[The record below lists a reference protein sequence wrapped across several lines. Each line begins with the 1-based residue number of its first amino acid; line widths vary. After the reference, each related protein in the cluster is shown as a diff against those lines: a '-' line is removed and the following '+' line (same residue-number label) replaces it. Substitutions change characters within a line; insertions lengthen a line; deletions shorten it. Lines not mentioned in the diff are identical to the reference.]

1 MARLDWRNNSI
12 KLLSVLLAFV
22 LWVYVS
28 NEQNPVREK
37 ILNVNL
43 EHTGPAQNF
52 LITGGMPESVRVRV
66 QGNRNQ
72 LANLAPGDFKAVVNI
87 PEGKTGDLALPVQ
100 VSAPAGLRVAQVS
113 PEEVRVSV
121 DRLVERQISVAV
133 SLKGTPAQG
142 YTAMAPV
149 YQPGTVIASGPARV
163 INEINQATAVVDIQ
177 SATKDVEQ
185 TLPVNVG
192 PFKVSLSPSMVR
204 VVVPIVSAV
213 ASKTVPV
220 WPQVTGSPANGFGVK
235 RSSSEPASVQ
245 IFGPAEV
252 LSAISNIRTE
262 PVDIQGTDKN
272 LAKEAALVAPQG
284 VTSVQPNRVKV
295 QVEVNKVEAPPQ
307 QPQPPNGNSG
317 EPSRQKP

>member
-1 MARLDWRNNSI
+1 MDRLDWRNNSI
-12 KLLSVLLAFV
+12 KLLSLLLAFV

-37 ILNVNL
+37 ILDVTL
-43 EHTGPAQNF
+43 EHTGLAQNY
-52 LITGGMPESVRVRV
+52 LITGGMPKSVRVRV

-72 LANLAPGDFKAVVNI
+72 LANLAPGDFRAVVNI

-100 VSAPAGLRVAQVS
+100 VSAPAGLRVTQVS
-113 PEEVRVSV
+113 PEEVGVSV

-133 SLKGTPAQG
+133 SLRGTPAQG
-142 YTAMAPV
+142 YTALAPV
-149 YQPGTVIASGPARV
+149 YQPGTVIVSGPSKV
-163 INEINQATAVVDIQ
+163 VSEINQATAVVDIQ
-177 SATKDVEQ
+177 SAAKDVEQ

-220 WPQVTGSPANGFGVK
+220 WPQVTGSPANGFTVK
-235 RSSSEPASVQ
+235 SSSSQPASVQ

-252 LSAISNIRTE
+252 LGAISNIRTE
-262 PVDIQGTDKN
+262 PVDIQGLDKN
-272 LAKEAALVAPQG
+272 LAGEVVLVAPQG

-295 QVEVNKVEAPPQ
+295 QVEITKAEAPPQ
-307 QPQPPNGNSG
+307 PPPNGNSG
-317 EPSRQKP
+317 EPSNQKP